1 MFILNYQEH
10 SLIDRKNISL
20 QQNLTI
26 NVKSIRET
34 MTKAEMVREIAD
46 KTGIEKQVVMQIVE
60 GMMES
65 IRNSMINGEEVF
77 FTRLRLFHYQ
87 AESPENGP

>member
-26 NVKSIRET
+26 NCKIHTENY
-34 MTKAEMVREIAD
+34 D
-46 KTGIEKQVVMQIVE
+46 KG
-60 GMMES
+60 
-65 IRNSMINGEEVF
+65 RNG
-77 FTRLRLFHYQ
+77 T
-87 AESPENGP
+87 